1 VLVAMVHLAELRLT
15 VSELA
20 ALQAAH
26 VSVQAMVCE
35 AVTPGAAPAGAQ
47 KPLKKQLRAA
57 AGSAVA
63 SGGVSDGGSTLLQA
77 VPKQSPAPVAAA
89 SNSMPAPAVASGP
102 AGLQPPPQLHLPGNA
117 AAAAVGV
124 GPSTAPAL
132 GLAAISGDGSRGG
145 ECEQDGGSQV
155 HLPPALRD
163 VLEQGVSSWAHA
175 YHLPQLSA
183 ALAAAG
189 KLQPDD
195 LGVEDGIKNVG
206 PSAGS
211 CSEETDDAA
220 VSGGGVAG
228 DRWWLVAPVAV
239 DNGRSGAQGSSGR
252 VSRPGFEP
260 PMVCGVI
267 DWDVLLRLAH
277 GAVPVADLL
286 AAAHTTPLSGSKGS
300 STPATNSRPATQP
313 DVSMA
318 AHGAVPLATAG
329 GVSNATGAA
338 THDQAVQGPQTSP
351 PSPQAL
357 EEVDALLRGRILT
370 PAHVIANEYRDRYVY
385 LAPAA
390 NVVLPARS
398 PAVSGT
404 CNSSASVEAVSAPAA
419 GVGAQPGVVSERPSV
434 VSEHAHATP
443 QVIPLSLDSVMPP
456 ARSTTVQGRQ
466 QQRTAKQQQQQQQQ
480 RVSNSGGSGADVG
493 GEPGVAGVTC
503 TQPLLPPPR
512 VTYRAFLQT

>member
-63 SGGVSDGGSTLLQA
+63 SDGGSTLLQA

-89 SNSMPAPAVASGP
+89 SNSMPAPAAASGP
-102 AGLQPPPQLHLPGNA
+102 AGLQPPPQLHLPGNT

-124 GPSTAPAL
+124 GPSMAPAP
-132 GLAAISGDGSRGG
+132 GLAAISGEGSRGG
-145 ECEQDGGSQV
+145 ECEDDGGSQV
-155 HLPPALRD
+155 HVPPVLRD

-195 LGVEDGIKNVG
+195 RGVGAGISNVG

-239 DNGRSGAQGSSGR
+239 DKGRTGAQGSSGR
-252 VSRPGFEP
+252 VSRPGLEP

-267 DWDVLLRLAH
+267 DWGVLLRLAH

-286 AAAHTTPLSGSKGS
+286 AAARTTPLPGSKGA
-300 STPATNSRPATQP
+300 STPATTSQPATQP
-313 DVSMA
+313 DVLMA
-318 AHGAVPLATAG
+318 AHGAAPLAAAG
-329 GVSNATGAA
+329 GVSKTTGAA

-390 NVVLPARS
+390 NVMLPARS

-404 CNSSASVEAVSAPAA
+404 CNSSASVAAVSTPAA
-419 GVGAQPGVVSERPSV
+419 GVGAQQGVVSERPSV
-434 VSEHAHATP
+434 VSEHSHATP
-443 QVIPLSLDSVMPP
+443 EVIPLSLDSVMPP

-480 RVSNSGGSGADVG
+480 QRVSSSGGGGADVG
-493 GEPGVAGVTC
+493 SEPGVAGVTC